1 MGIIELLLLA
11 AGLSMDAFAVSICKG
26 IETKKAGFK
35 QLMLCGIWFGC
46 FQGLMPFIG
55 YLLVILAVYVL
66 TYPTFRDHEVMAA
79 FTSLFYVSVMLS
91 YVYLLRERA
100 HGGYLVILI
109 FVCSWG
115 SDTLAYCTGRL
126 FGKHK
131 MSPKLSPKKSVE
143 GLFGGLIGAGIYKTI
158 LIVASDNNSK
168 ITNWEDRGTSI
179 LFGDGAGAMVV
190 TESDD
195 GIDDILSID
204 ISADGSIGQMIQTN
218 MPGQCCPLVEQADE
232 VGTGKIIMNG
242 KEVYKFA
249 VSTVPSYVEKCIEA
263 SGMTSEEID
272 YLIPHQANQRII
284 ESIQNR
290 LKYTDD
296 KVISNIKYYG
306 NTSAASIPIALV
318 EGVEQGKIKLGS
330 TAVLCGFGA
339 GMTWGAA
346 VVRLRKGIC

>member
-1 MGIIELLLLA
+1 MKMDSYAQFIQEWAKKAWDLDRDFIGTMSGGIDPPKHMIDCTVVGNSTVEIRYDYPET
-11 AGLSMDAFAVSICKG
+11 AGLSDVRYHVTNSHRIRSDEFM
-26 IETKKAGFK
+26 
-35 QLMLCGIWFGC
+35 
-46 FQGLMPFIG
+46 
-55 YLLVILAVYVL
+55 
-66 TYPTFRDHEVMAA
+66 
-79 FTSLFYVSVMLS
+79 FT
-91 YVYLLRERA
+91 
-100 HGGYLVILI
+100 
-109 FVCSWG
+109 
-115 SDTLAYCTGRL
+115 
-126 FGKHK
+126 
-131 MSPKLSPKKSVE
+131 
-143 GLFGGLIGAGIYKTI
+143 
-158 LIVASDNNSK
+158 
-168 ITNWEDRGTSI
+168 
-179 LFGDGAGAMVV
+179 
-190 TESDD
+190 
-195 GIDDILSID
+195 
-204 ISADGSIGQMIQTN
+204 
-218 MPGQCCPLVEQADE
+218 DE
-232 VGTGKIIMNG
+232 GKIIMNG